1 MIYLLLAALAFGQ
14 DTDEPD
20 TREPEIEDFGPPL
33 PADLDLDLDG
43 VPDQADVIPFV
54 EDVIAYDPSQLTVQ
68 QRIEHVEAQS
78 ARTTAILEAI
88 QEKIEE
94 EAAAEEAA
102 AEEAAE
108 EAAAEEV
115 SFDPEDE
122 S

>member
-1 MIYLLLAALAFGQ
+1 MIYLLLAVLAFGQ

-20 TREPEIEDFGPPL
+20 TMEPEIEDYGPPAPDDL
-33 PADLDLDLDG
+33 DLDLDLDG

-78 ARTTAILEAI
+78 AQTTAILEAI

-102 AEEAAE
+102 AEEAA
-108 EAAAEEV
+108 AEEV